1 MAKDKKPDSFR
12 KLTFEAFEHT
22 VRPRCRGY
30 ISYIDEYGNERRKS
44 ARYRGIFDMYVLLR
58 SGYTDEDWLEFSYG
72 RSVDNT
78 KSLLSHMRDGD
89 DIQPFIIDI
98 YVKEDAEDRI
108 RAFFEKKLL
117 PIISL
122 EDRRIVKDDLFKIIE
137 RDLTL
142 PGEDYYK
149 LWELYKQKD
158 EFAAF
163 ISKAYLVSV
172 LRQTMPFSV
181 VPSRFMYENDDLL
194 PEMMTYIQM
203 VCEEGFQETPFEE
216 MVNLLTLKIKS
227 EQDMGPEYRRL
238 QWNMVAFWKTTHEFV
253 ERDQLNADLLQKY
266 DDIRYRAYLGELSSF
281 IQETGIAVE
290 KMLER
295 YDLKS
300 QIIVNYERYGKADAW
315 KISFMNNAI
324 DEGSNIFGGQK

>member
-1 MAKDKKPDSFR
+1 MAKDKSPDTFN

-22 VRPRCRGY
+22 VRPRCHGY
-30 ISYIDEYGNERRKS
+30 ICYKDEYGHERRKS
-44 ARYRGIFDMYVLLR
+44 ARYRGIFDMYILLR
-58 SGYTDEDWLEFSYG
+58 SGYSEEDWQAFSYG

-78 KSLLSHMRDGD
+78 KAMLSHMRDGN

-98 YVKEDAEDRI
+98 YLKEGVEERI
-108 RAFFEKKLL
+108 RAFFENNLL
-117 PIISL
+117 PIISM
-122 EDRRIVKDDLFKIIE
+122 ENRRVLKNELFEIIE
-137 RDLTL
+137 KDFLL

-163 ISKAYLVSV
+163 ISKAYLVSM

-181 VPSRFMYENDDLL
+181 IPSRFMYENDDLL
-194 PEMMTYIQM
+194 PEMANYIQGS
-203 VCEEGFQETPFEE
+203 CEQGFQEAPFEE
-216 MVNLLTLKIKS
+216 MVAFLSQKIKE

-238 QWNMVAFWKTTHEFV
+238 QWNLIAFWKTTHEYV
-253 ERDQLNADLLQKY
+253 KREQLSTDLLRKY

-281 IQETGIAVE
+281 IQETGISAE

-295 YDLKS
+295 YDLES
-300 QIIVNYERYGKADAW
+300 RVMVNYERFGKADAW

-324 DEGSNIFGGQK
+324 GDDSKRH